1 MVLAV
6 LGGFIGSVSFSGS
19 MIAFGK
25 LQGLI
30 RKDFRFKGQN
40 IVNVAILLVITWLG
54 ISVTGGQT
62 DANTLA
68 LFFGLTLLLASSAAV
83 FQFVKYAGAVYL
95 VALGLYLLTRPR
107 QEQGAPLERP
117 TRDLW
122 RVYSH
127 AVMVNVLNP
136 KVGIFFL
143 AFFPQFVDPGR
154 GEPGLQFLLLGA
166 VLIGVVLVTDTLF
179 ALTAGVVMRL
189 LRRQSGQRRWPQIM
203 GGLSYIGLGIFSAT
217 IDPPAQG

>member
-1 MVLAV
+1 MVELLPPGPQLGVFVGAVLVLALTPGPALFYILATSIAQGTRAGVISV
-6 LGGFIGSVSFSGS
+6 LG
-19 MIAFGK
+19 IATGT
-25 LQGLI
+25 
-30 RKDFRFKGQN
+30 
-40 IVNVAILLVITWLG
+40 LVH
-54 ISVTGGQT
+54 VVM
-62 DANTLA
+62 AV
-68 LFFGLTLLLASSAAV
+68 FGLTLLLASSAAV

-154 GEPGLQFLLLGA
+154 GEPAMQFLLLGT
-166 VLIGVVLVTDTLF
+166 VLIGVVLVMDTLF
-179 ALTAGVVMRL
+179 TFAAGVVTHL
-189 LRRQSGQRRWPQIM
+189 LRRQSGQSRWPQIV
-203 GGLSYIGLGIFSAT
+203 GGLTYMGLGVFSAT
-217 IDPPAQG
+217 IDPPTQG

>member
-1 MVLAV
+1 MVELLPPGPQLGVFVGAVLVLALTPGPALFYILATSIAQGTRAGVISV
-6 LGGFIGSVSFSGS
+6 LG
-19 MIAFGK
+19 IATGT
-25 LQGLI
+25 
-30 RKDFRFKGQN
+30 
-40 IVNVAILLVITWLG
+40 LVH
-54 ISVTGGQT
+54 VVM
-62 DANTLA
+62 AV
-68 LFFGLTLLLASSAAV
+68 FGLTMLLAASAAV

-95 VALGLYLLTRPR
+95 VVLGLYLLTRPR

-154 GEPGLQFLLLGA
+154 GEPALQFLLLGT

-179 ALTAGVVMRL
+179 TFTAGVVTRL
-189 LRRQSGQRRWPQIM
+189 LRRQSEQSRWPQIV
-203 GGLSYIGLGIFSAT
+203 GGLTYIGLGVFSAT

>member
-1 MVLAV
+1 MVELLPPGPQLGVFVGAVLVLALTPGPALFYILATSIAQGTRAGMTSV
-6 LGGFIGSVSFSGS
+6 LG
-19 MIAFGK
+19 IATGT
-25 LQGLI
+25 
-30 RKDFRFKGQN
+30 
-40 IVNVAILLVITWLG
+40 LVH
-54 ISVTGGQT
+54 VVM
-62 DANTLA
+62 AV
-68 LFFGLTLLLASSAAV
+68 FGLTLLLASSAAV

-154 GEPGLQFLLLGA
+154 GEPALQFLLLGT

-179 ALTAGVVMRL
+179 TFTAGVVTRL
-189 LRRQSGQRRWPQIM
+189 LRRQSGQSRWPQIV
-203 GGLSYIGLGIFSAT
+203 GGLTYMGLGVFSAT
-217 IDPPAQG
+217 IDPPTQG

>member
-1 MVLAV
+1 MVELLPPGPQLGIFVGAVLVLALTPGPALYYILATSIAQGTRAGVISV
-6 LGGFIGSVSFSGS
+6 LG
-19 MIAFGK
+19 IATGT
-25 LQGLI
+25 
-30 RKDFRFKGQN
+30 
-40 IVNVAILLVITWLG
+40 LVH
-54 ISVTGGQT
+54 VVM
-62 DANTLA
+62 AV
-68 LFFGLTLLLASSAAV
+68 FGLTLLLASSAAV

-95 VALGLYLLTRPR
+95 VALGLYLLARPR
-107 QEQGAPLERP
+107 REQGAPLERP

-154 GEPGLQFLLLGA
+154 GEPALQFLLLGA

-179 ALTAGVVMRL
+179 TFTAGVVTRL
-189 LRRQSGQRRWPQIM
+189 LGRQSGQSRWPQFV
-203 GGLSYIGLGIFSAT
+203 GGLTYIGLGVFSAT
-217 IDPPAQG
+217 IEPPTQG

>member
-1 MVLAV
+1 MVELLPPGPQLGVFVGAVLVLALTPGPALFYILATSIAQGTRAGVISV
-6 LGGFIGSVSFSGS
+6 LG
-19 MIAFGK
+19 IA
-25 LQGLI
+25 
-30 RKDFRFKGQN
+30 
-40 IVNVAILLVITWLG
+40 
-54 ISVTGGQT
+54 TGT
-62 DANTLA
+62 AVHVVMA
-68 LFFGLTLLLASSAAV
+68 VFGLTLLLASSAAV

-154 GEPGLQFLLLGA
+154 GEPALQFLLLGT
-166 VLIGVVLVTDTLF
+166 VLIGVVLATDTLF
-179 ALTAGVVMRL
+179 TFTAGVVTRL
-189 LRRQSGQRRWPQIM
+189 LRRQSGQSRWPQFV
-203 GGLSYIGLGIFSAT
+203 GGLTYIGLGVFSAT
-217 IDPPAQG
+217 IDPPTQG